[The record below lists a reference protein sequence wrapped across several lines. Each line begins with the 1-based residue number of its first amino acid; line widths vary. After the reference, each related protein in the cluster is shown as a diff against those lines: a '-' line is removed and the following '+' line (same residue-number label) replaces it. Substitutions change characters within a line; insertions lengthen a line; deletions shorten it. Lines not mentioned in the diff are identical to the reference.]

1 MIKER
6 INEEE
11 PSVHSLNLN
20 VFTPTC
26 KLCDETVK
34 YLNYLASKR

>member
-1 MIKER
+1 MKELMK
-6 INEEE
+6 IN